1 MMDGLKVVIPAAGAG
16 TRLRPHTHTTPK
28 TLVRVAG
35 KPILGHVLDGLSTLQ
50 IEELIVVVGYMGDK
64 IRDFIHENYD
74 LKVTFVEQ
82 PERLGLGY
90 AISLTK
96 EAVGNSPLFI
106 TLDDTIIEFDLH
118 GMLENGYSAIGVKE
132 VDDPRRF
139 GVVELKDGFIE
150 HLVEKPDI
158 PPSNLAIVGVYF
170 IRNSPLL
177 FECLDEIIRKGI
189 KVRGEYQLT
198 DALQMMIER
207 GERIRAFPI
216 DGWFDCGKPETL
228 LATNR
233 HLLEKQGD
241 EYDVPGSIIIPP
253 VFIGSATRIER
264 SIIGPYVSIAEGCF
278 ISNSILRDSIIN
290 ENARV
295 SDVLLDGSLI
305 GANATV
311 SGRPYNLNV
320 GDSSEV
326 NLS

>member
-1 MMDGLKVVIPAAGAG
+1 MIDGLKVVIPAAGAG

-35 KPILGHVLDGLSTLQ
+35 KPILGHVLDSLSTLA

-64 IRDFIHENYD
+64 IREFITENYD

-96 EAVGNSPLFI
+96 EAVGDSPMFI

-132 VDDPRRF
+132 VEDPRRF
-139 GVVELKDGFIE
+139 GVVELKDGFIRR
-150 HLVEKPDI
+150 LIEKPKD
-158 PPSNLAIVGVYF
+158 PPTNLAIVGVYF

-177 FECLDEIIRKGI
+177 FECLDELIRRDI
-189 KVRGEYQLT
+189 RLNDEYQLT
-198 DALQMMIER
+198 DGLQMMIER

-233 HLLEKQGD
+233 HLLQKQGR

-253 VFIGSATRIER
+253 VFIGEGARIER
-264 SIIGPYVSIAEGCF
+264 SILGPYVSVAEGCL
-278 ISNSILRDSIIN
+278 ITDSIVSDSIIN

-295 SDVLLDGSLI
+295 EGMVLKGSLI
-305 GANATV
+305 GSNAV
-311 SGRPYNLNV
+311 VKGKPSHLNV

-326 NLS
+326 NLH